1 MCGTAYVLDKNIK
14 IYQITSEIDTIM
26 PSPLSDNYE
35 KGNCDNYEKEG
46 NNYEKENDN
55 KDNNSEDEDN
65 IELIERFDNL
75 RFSTEEEDNIES
87 DEHSEEN
94 HHTGEISS
102 IINNECCENRRFRNN
117 GGCFDPLGC
126 DTETREYLSKDNIYK
141 VGEGS
146 GSYKHVMKNE
156 LSIFTISEIMTSNKN
171 GQEKD
176 VNLNQ
181 FKQNQFENIIS
192 KTKEGYKFLIES
204 SFGNIFA
211 KSLIMEKLSPSN
223 IYVRVLNIKEKLIKE
238 KFFAYLYNGKSFIQ
252 VLSIDSSSMCCTKG
266 TFLIYLIKKYS
277 KITDDDLKILKI
289 HSCHVITDVS
299 FRINGSL

>member
-1 MCGTAYVLDKNIK
+1 
-14 IYQITSEIDTIM
+14 
-26 PSPLSDNYE
+26 
-35 KGNCDNYEKEG
+35 
-46 NNYEKENDN
+46 
-55 KDNNSEDEDN
+55 
-65 IELIERFDNL
+65 
-75 RFSTEEEDNIES
+75 
-87 DEHSEEN
+87 
-94 HHTGEISS
+94 
-102 IINNECCENRRFRNN
+102 
-117 GGCFDPLGC
+117 
-126 DTETREYLSKDNIYK
+126 
-141 VGEGS
+141 
-146 GSYKHVMKNE
+146 MKNE
-156 LSIFTISEIMTSNKN
+156 LGIFTISEIMTSSKN

-181 FKQNQFENIIS
+181 FKQKQFENIIS
-192 KTKEGYKFLIES
+192 KTKEGYNFLIES

-266 TFLIYLIKKYS
+266 TFMIYLIKKYS